1 MKSPKSP
8 PTQRFFR
15 ALSKQL
21 DEPVKVFLTGAAAGA
36 LFGNIRSSA
45 DVDFAIEPVRERPE
59 SWNRI
64 DDALG
69 RASRA
74 TGITVQYARDID
86 RWGMISLLDYRK
98 KSILYRKF
106 GSIEVRTLH
115 PAYWAIGKF
124 TRYLESD
131 IQDLATVLKKKKVP
145 PVKLAKTLGKALRK
159 SPPSSQGFQF
169 RQHVEQFLEKYGRKI
184 WGTRFDPADAIATF
198 RAAAGIKIT
207 SRVE

>member
-1 MKSPKSP
+1 MKSSP
-8 PTQRFFR
+8 AQHFFR

-45 DVDFAIEPVRERPE
+45 DVDFAIEPGRGGKG
-59 SWNRI
+59 SWNKI
-64 DDALG
+64 DDAVK
-69 RASRA
+69 RASQA

-106 GSIEVRTLH
+106 GSIEVRALH
-115 PAYWAIGKF
+115 PVYWAIGKF

-131 IQDLATVLKKKKVP
+131 VQDLATVFRKKKISSL
-145 PVKLAKTLGKALRK
+145 KLAATLGKALRK

-169 RQHVEQFLEKYGRKI
+169 KQHVEQFFERYGRKV
-184 WGTRFDPADAIATF
+184 WGPRFDPASAISAF
-198 RAAAGIKIT
+198 HFAAGIQ
-207 SRVE
+207 

>member
-1 MKSPKSP
+1 MKSSP
-8 PTQRFFR
+8 AQHFFR

-45 DVDFAIEPVRERPE
+45 DVDFAIEPSRGRKE
-59 SWNRI
+59 SWNKI
-64 DDALG
+64 DDAVK

-106 GSIEVRTLH
+106 GSIEVRALH
-115 PAYWAIGKF
+115 PVYWAIGKF

-131 IQDLATVLKKKKVP
+131 VQDLATVFTKKKISSL
-145 PVKLAKTLGKALRK
+145 KLAATLGKALRK

-169 RQHVEQFLEKYGRKI
+169 KQHVEQFFTGYGRKV
-184 WGTRFDPADAIATF
+184 WGPRFDPASAISVF
-198 RAAAGIKIT
+198 HLAAGIQ
-207 SRVE
+207 

>member
-1 MKSPKSP
+1 MKSP
-8 PTQRFFR
+8 PTQHFFR

-21 DEPVKVFLTGAAAGA
+21 AEPVKVFLTGAAAGA
-36 LFGNIRSSA
+36 LFGNVRSSA
-45 DVDFAIEPVRERPE
+45 DVDFAIEPVRKRPE
-59 SWNRI
+59 SWDKI
-64 DDALG
+64 EDAIK

-98 KSILYRKF
+98 KSIPHRRF

-131 IQDLATVLKKKKVP
+131 VQDLVTVFKKKKVHP
-145 PVKLAKTLGKALRK
+145 SKLAATLGRALKR
-159 SPPSSQGFQF
+159 SPPSSQRFQF
-169 RQHVEQFLEKYGRKI
+169 RQHVEQFLKDYGRKI
-184 WGTRFDPADAIATF
+184 WGTRFDLSGSIRLF
-198 RAAAGIKIT
+198 HQAAGI
-207 SRVE
+207 SLR

>member
-1 MKSPKSP
+1 MKPPKSP
-8 PTQRFFR
+8 PTERFFR
-15 ALSKQL
+15 ALTKKL
-21 DEPVKVFLTGAAAGA
+21 EEPVKVFLTGAAAGA

-45 DVDFAIEPVRERPE
+45 DVDFAIEPVREQPG
-59 SWNRI
+59 SW
-64 DDALG
+64 DKLEDAL
-69 RASRA
+69 RHASRA
-74 TGITVQYARDID
+74 TGITVQYAHDID

-98 KSILYRKF
+98 KSVLYRKF

-145 PVKLAKTLGKALRK
+145 PFKLVKTLGNALRK

-184 WGTRFDPADAIATF
+184 WGTRFDPADAVTTF
-198 RAAAGIKIT
+198 RLAAGIK
-207 SRVE
+207 S